1 MLRNALFITK
11 NLCNKEFPIVEKLIM
26 MHRMLLNA
34 IKFNRSF
41 SACLS
46 TTVPPATATARKTNE
61 FPAKLIDD
69 AIEKRPQ
76 LKNFTRNQWQ
86 QTFETLTGQGFNIA
100 SFMTIV
106 GKRPQLLRRSPEKL
120 VQSIECLRC
129 TNFESKL
136 IFELVE
142 KNPEYLEFNNIA
154 LLREKMSFLKWL
166 AKTEINIFRILCAS
180 PNVLAETEQC
190 TKAKMDYM
198 TQVMRLDETQAS
210 KSSAFSYSLDEIK
223 LRHVFL
229 DRLGLF
235 KPKNPKVS
243 ALQPSKNPK
252 TSSIFDCTDREF
264 ATKTCGVTVEEFETF
279 RELYQREKH
288 RHEKNVDE
296 EHEE

>member
-1 MLRNALFITK
+1 
-11 NLCNKEFPIVEKLIM
+11 
-26 MHRMLLNA
+26 MHRTLLTA

-41 SACLS
+41 VACLS
-46 TTVPPATATARKTNE
+46 TTAPPSTVSARKTIQ

-76 LKNFTRNQWQ
+76 LKNFTKDQWQ
-86 QTFETLTGQGFNIA
+86 QTFETLTGQGFNIS

-120 VQSIECLRC
+120 NESIECLRY

-136 IFELVE
+136 IYELVE
-142 KNPEYLEFNNIA
+142 KNPEYLEFNNVA

-166 AKTEINIFRILCAS
+166 AKTEMNIFRLLYAS
-180 PNVLAETEQC
+180 PNVLAETEEC

-198 TQVMRLDETQAS
+198 TKVMRLDETQAS

-243 ALQPSKNPK
+243 SLQPSKNPK
-252 TSSIFDCTDREF
+252 TSSIFDCSDREF

-279 RELYQREKH
+279 RELYRREKH
-288 RHEKNVDE
+288 RYEASVDE
-296 EHEE
+296 EDDE